1 MEDEEELH
9 RCVTQFMFDTC
20 RFTTTEHATISSL
33 LIDHSKAVYDR
44 LLGDTEFFHSGSSAE
59 FYINP
64 LLSCIDDI
72 DVMFCLNGWL
82 AVPYGQTPST
92 ELPSHFPRVVSVY
105 EIIDSHEPGYVYL
118 HPSCTLEKNNE
129 GHYVVVRKENSKIA
143 LELLPRSYYLINTP
157 SLFDRYI
164 YSIATTRL
172 CHPHIQQRLMKH
184 ILQQH
189 NNIYTPHGPA
199 MRGRYEHLTKAL
211 FREIAGDND
220 FIIPGIKTDSVSSM
234 RCLHWPSQAA
244 EWPKR
249 SRYYGWPNI
258 ATIDTVVVN
267 GCDVVQ
273 AVHPLCKQNEWM
285 SKHQWRL
292 SFSRAEVTLL
302 NSWTPVQ
309 QMVYHLLR
317 FVLKREVFP
326 KTDEYSPDSL
336 KLSNYHVKTLML
348 WECEQKPQTWWS
360 VESSLVRLCS
370 SLLQKLYDCVENRC
384 CQHYFVGNCN
394 LLDHLEDT
402 SFVICNS
409 LNGLIDASVLLN
421 WFVENYIREF
431 AQCCPAE
438 VSAGFEDICT
448 TGKLQTAIN
457 FLAGFELKSSL
468 FHRMMESI
476 FWPEYYVLVMR
487 QFGNIVSK
495 PFLIHMIEATS
506 LPLHSRHYSVAVAS
520 LHAALNISI
529 HGLSEDLLE
538 VLWALFNPCTPAIAS
553 SLCVESESL
562 ISIKKAIKLATLSSD
577 RSNAMEMLHNEMSK
591 AYLHHSF
598 TSGIESTY
606 QVVHVLLAVLY
617 YKSLHYQE
625 AIDHCKQVL
634 NMVMGHK
641 RDCAGTIGAE
651 YLPQIDERV
660 DAVFGLMMLYQRIR
674 RNALSFYD
682 QLQIDNIDSPAL
694 SIDLL
699 AWYLYA
705 QSSSMVNTESS
716 EVSAAY
722 RQHLCQ
728 TRRPLLSD
736 ILLFKAVEMRANETC
751 TAVPFVEARTAKNE
765 KSAMNTTLL
774 VTMLEQVALEK
785 LIAVRQLTS
794 EQFPVVNEFEV
805 LYAYKC
811 GLFKE
816 CLRICRSNVSTLVCG
831 GFQRSQPYLIAF
843 PELLSLLDG
852 ELVSLFGIIR
862 LLRPT
867 NTISFLSHH
876 PKLWSISMLTLSL
889 YLMVQC
895 LRKTSSRP
903 PVQEL
908 KLIRFVH
915 DHVFTDE
922 VKDFLDRMVL
932 KLCYRLLKLWSA
944 KN

>member
-1 MEDEEELH
+1 
-9 RCVTQFMFDTC
+9 
-20 RFTTTEHATISSL
+20 
-33 LIDHSKAVYDR
+33 
-44 LLGDTEFFHSGSSAE
+44 
-59 FYINP
+59 
-64 LLSCIDDI
+64 
-72 DVMFCLNGWL
+72 
-82 AVPYGQTPST
+82 
-92 ELPSHFPRVVSVY
+92 
-105 EIIDSHEPGYVYL
+105 
-118 HPSCTLEKNNE
+118 
-129 GHYVVVRKENSKIA
+129 
-143 LELLPRSYYLINTP
+143 
-157 SLFDRYI
+157 
-164 YSIATTRL
+164 
-172 CHPHIQQRLMKH
+172 
-184 ILQQH
+184 
-189 NNIYTPHGPA
+189 
-199 MRGRYEHLTKAL
+199 
-211 FREIAGDND
+211 
-220 FIIPGIKTDSVSSM
+220 
-234 RCLHWPSQAA
+234 
-244 EWPKR
+244 
-249 SRYYGWPNI
+249 
-258 ATIDTVVVN
+258 
-267 GCDVVQ
+267 
-273 AVHPLCKQNEWM
+273 M

-302 NSWTPVQ
+302 NNWTPVQ
-309 QMVYHLLR
+309 QMVYHMLR
-317 FVLKREVFP
+317 FVLKREVFS
-326 KTDEYSPDSL
+326 KTDENSPDSL
-336 KLSNYHVKTLML
+336 KLNNYHVKTLML

-370 SLLQKLYDCVENRC
+370 SLLQKLYDCVANRC

-402 SFVICNS
+402 SFVIRNS

-421 WFVENYIREF
+421 WFVENYICEF

-438 VSAGFEDICT
+438 VSAEFEDICT
-448 TGKLQTAIN
+448 TNKLQSAIN
-457 FLAGFELKSSL
+457 FLAGFELKSSW
-468 FHRMMESI
+468 FRSIVESKLLS
-476 FWPEYYVLVMR
+476 EYYALFMI
-487 QFGNIVSK
+487 QTGNKVSK
-495 PFLIHMIEATS
+495 LSLIHAIEPTS
-506 LPLHSRHYSVAVAS
+506 LPLHSRHYSVGVES
-520 LHAALNISI
+520 LHVALNISI

-553 SLCVESESL
+553 WLFVESESL

-634 NMVMGHK
+634 NMQMGHK

-651 YLPQIDERV
+651 YLPQIDECV
-660 DAVFGLMMLYQRIR
+660 DAVFGLMMLYQHTR

-682 QLQIDNIDSPAL
+682 QSQIDNIDSPVL

-699 AWYLYA
+699 ARYLYA
-705 QSSSMVNTESS
+705 QCSTVVSTESS

-736 ILLFKAVEMRANETC
+736 ILLFKAVEMHANEMC

-831 GFQRSQPYLIAF
+831 GFQRSQTYLIAF

-852 ELVSLFGIIR
+852 ELVSLFGVIR

-867 NTISFLSHH
+867 DTISFLLQH
-876 PKLWSISMLTLSL
+876 PDFVEISMLTFSL

-895 LRKTSSRP
+895 LRKNSSRP